1 MHPAFTADLLQAFQ
15 FGQRIGD
22 FQMISAMLADM
33 GRQRYCELVIRVRDN
48 GTGGA
53 DAGDGTGLVGLGD
66 RVASLGG
73 SMYVES
79 PPGGPT
85 ILRAVLP
92 CA

>member
-1 MHPAFTADLLQAFQ
+1 MESTAYFVVSEALTNVARHS
-15 FGQRIGD
+15 GATNAAV
-22 FQMISAMLADM
+22 S
-33 GRQRYCELVIRVRDN
+33 LVRDDGALVVEVRDN

-53 DAGDGTGLVGLGD
+53 DAGDGTGLAGLGD
-66 RVASLGG
+66 RVTSLGG
-73 SMYVES
+73 SMRVES